1 MPSRK
6 ICFGLLVAA
15 LSAHAQDI
23 PGPPGSVAFGRS
35 VAVLPSGNLVVV
47 DPLYDPPGTASQV
60 GAVYLYRPDRSVISR
75 LTGTQQ
81 GDQVGSDGIVVL
93 PNGNF
98 VVRSTN
104 WSNGAAT
111 NAGAV
116 TFINGRTGLT
126 GEVSAANSLVGSTA
140 GDRVGLR
147 GVKVLSSGNYVVAS
161 SEWDNGALANAGAVT
176 WASAAQG
183 VAGVISA
190 LNSLVGSSAGDRV
203 GNNGFD
209 GVFALNNGNY
219 VVSTASWD
227 NGGVTDVG
235 AITWGNGSTG
245 VAGVVGAANSLIGTN
260 TGDSIGSPDGLG
272 GLVVPL
278 SNGHYV
284 VGSQRWNNGGV
295 SDVGAATWCDG
306 TMPTIGVVSAANSLV
321 GTNTN
326 DRVGERV
333 VALTNGNY
341 VVASRQ
347 WDNVGFANAGAVTWR
362 TGTSPAAA
370 IVSAA
375 NSLVGIRSDHQVGGR
390 ALIALANGHYVLSV
404 SGLDAASSANNIG
417 AVIWADGT
425 TGIAGPVSSAV
436 GLMGSSASDQVGSGL
451 YALTNGNYVVASLTW
466 SNGGATAAGAVTW
479 RDGSGASSAVVSAA
493 NSLVGTST
501 NDNVG
506 NFGIVEL
513 SNGSYVVQSAY
524 WNNGGAIRAGAVT
537 YSSGPSGPVGPVS
550 AANSLVGV
558 TAEDR
563 IGEGGA
569 VQPLSDGNYVVSGPN
584 WDNGSVADVGAATWG
599 SGSGGLIGT
608 ISPANS
614 LVGTTLGD
622 RVGDGRVFSLP
633 DGMYY
638 VVSTVWDFGVS
649 VNTRAVTLGAAD
661 GTTIGPLTV
670 ANSVPGAITPNP
682 PTSVS
687 WDPARER
694 LAVGRGTAVSF
705 ISYETISFDGFE

>member
-1 MPSRK
+1 MPSRT
-6 ICFGLLVAA
+6 ICLGLLVAA

-35 VAVLPSGNLVVV
+35 VAVLPGGNLVVV

-60 GAVYLYRPDRSVISR
+60 GAVYLYRPDRSLISR
-75 LTGTQQ
+75 VTGTQQ

-116 TFINGRTGLT
+116 TFINGRTGLA

-147 GVKVLSSGNYVVAS
+147 GVKVLNGGNYVVAS

-183 VAGVISA
+183 VAGSISA
-190 LNSLVGSSAGDRV
+190 LNSLVGSNAGDRV
-203 GNNGFD
+203 GNSGFD
-209 GVFALNNGNY
+209 GVFALTNGNY

-260 TGDSIGSPDGLG
+260 TGDSIGSPDGMG

-306 TMPTIGVVSAANSLV
+306 TMPTVGMVSAANSLI

-326 DRVGERV
+326 DRVGSRV
-333 VALTNGNY
+333 IPLTNGHY
-341 VVASRQ
+341 VVASSS
-347 WDNVGFANAGAVTWR
+347 WDDAGLANAGAVTWR
-362 TGTSPAAA
+362 NGTGAAA
-370 IVSAA
+370 AVVSSA
-375 NSLVGIRSDHQVGGR
+375 NSLVGIRAAHVVGNG
-390 ALIALANGHYVLSV
+390 ALIALANGHYVVSV
-404 SGLDAASSANNIG
+404 SGLDAASSASNIG
-417 AVIWADGT
+417 AVIWADGA

-436 GLMGSSASDQVGSGL
+436 GLVGSTAGDEVGSLL
-451 YALTNGNYVVASLTW
+451 YALTNGSYVVASVRW
-466 SNGGATAAGAVTW
+466 ANGGATNAGAVTW
-479 RDGSGASSAVVSAA
+479 RDGSGASSEVVSAA

-513 SNGSYVVQSAY
+513 SNGNYVVQSAY
-524 WNNGGAIRAGAVT
+524 WNNGGAIRAGAIT
-537 YSSGPSGPVGPVS
+537 WSSGLTAAVGPVS
-550 AANSLVGV
+550 AANSLIGAS
-558 TAEDR
+558 AEDR
-563 IGEGGA
+563 LGEGGGA
-569 VQPLSDGNYVVSGPN
+569 VALSDGNYVVGSPN
-584 WDNGSVADVGAATWG
+584 WDGGGVADLGAVTWG
-599 SGSGGLIGT
+599 DGLVGGVGLINA
-608 ISPANS
+608 ANS
-614 LVGTTLGD
+614 LVGTTLDD
-622 RVGDGRVFSLP
+622 RVGNGRVFSLP
-633 DGMYY
+633 NGMYY
-638 VVSTVWDFGVS
+638 AVSNQWDFGMS
-649 VNTRAVTLGAAD
+649 VDARAVTLGAA
-661 GTTIGPLTV
+661 GGITVGPLTV
-670 ANSVPGAITPNP
+670 ANSVPGALTPNP
-682 PTSVS
+682 PGSVS
-687 WDPARER
+687 WDPMRER